1 MVIAIAPGFNAA
13 DKTTSGRKSVTRRF
27 IVNKLNYLNFQD
39 RTIQVN
45 LKHIKYDNTTTLLA
59 RPLPCSGEL
68 LECVWKNP
76 AELGQLLKTHAFLN
90 LLVPDNQKLY
100 LVMPKVLRLDESGT
114 SLKLPETGCEAFF
127 RKVYRHPSFGVK
139 IQFIQNSIIF
149 HGTLADFNPVF
160 FRVNLEL
167 SPEQTFQW
175 VDPETTTTISLFIE
189 GSLFYSG
196 ECRIIRCSDGQ
207 TCRDYVLEPINNNN
221 RRRFRPKNYRS
232 TRQELLPAPTM
243 VFHHPFTDRK
253 ISLKV
258 TDLSGSG
265 FSVEEDGGISVLLP
279 GMIIPDIELNFAG
292 SFRITCMGQVVYRNP
307 VETDDE
313 EPFVRCGI
321 AILNMDADDH
331 VVLLSLLQQ
340 AVNRK
345 AYIGA
350 SVDMD
355 ALWNFFFATG
365 FIYPEKYAFFEAN
378 KEEIKRVYEKLY
390 GQSPHIARHFIYQ
403 DRGVILGH
411 MAMMRFFEN
420 SWLIHHHAASKEE
433 SMRAGVAVLN
443 QIGRFIN
450 DSHSIH
456 SMHMDYVVCY
466 YRPDN
471 KFPDRVFGGLARS
484 LKAPKECSLDTF
496 AYFHY
501 HPEGQLTKE
510 MPSPWTVKAADKDD
524 LLELAYFYRH
534 TSGGLMLEALD
545 LTPDPAVCLALADE
559 YRKLGFKKERLLFA
573 LKKEGE
579 LKAIAVVNIS
589 DIGLN
594 MSNLTNCPTII
605 ALDYDVDADILSFF
619 LTYITTKY
627 DGSELPVLLYP
638 ATHAMKCAI
647 PTEKLYTLWVLNMQ
661 YTDHYFRYLEKLIK
675 HIQH

>member
-1 MVIAIAPGFNAA
+1 MRTAVATASGAA
-13 DKTTSGRKSVTRRF
+13 ETTTGERKGVTRRF

-59 RPLPCSGEL
+59 HPLPCSGEL

-76 AELGQLLKTHAFLN
+76 AELGQLLRTHAFLN

-127 RKVYRHPSFGVK
+127 RRVYRHPCFGVK

-149 HGTLADFNPVF
+149 NGTLADFNPIS
-160 FRVNLEL
+160 FRVNLDL

-175 VDPETTTTISLFIE
+175 VDPETTTTINLFAE
-189 GSLFYSG
+189 GSLRYSG
-196 ECRIIRCSDGQ
+196 ECQLIRCGTGQ
-207 TCRDYVLEPINNNN
+207 TCRDYVLAPINNCN
-221 RRRFRPKNYRS
+221 RRRFRPKTYRS

-243 VFHHPFTDRK
+243 ILRHPFTERK

-265 FSVEEDGGISVLLP
+265 FSVEENSEISVLLP
-279 GMIIPDIELNFAG
+279 GMIIPEIELNFAG
-292 SFRITCMGQVVYRNP
+292 SFRITCVGQVVYRNP
-307 VETDDE
+307 VDSAGE
-313 EPFVRCGI
+313 EPLVRCGI
-321 AILNMDADDH
+321 AILNIDADVH
-331 VVLLSLLQQ
+331 VILLSLLQQ
-340 AVNRK
+340 AANRK
-345 AYIGA
+345 SYIGA

-378 KEEIKRVYEKLY
+378 KEEIKRIYDKLY

-456 SMHMDYVVCY
+456 SMHLDYVVCY

-501 HPEGQLTKE
+501 QPAVHLTQDL
-510 MPSPWTVKAADKDD
+510 PSPWTVEAANKDD
-524 LLELAYFYRH
+524 LLELACFYRH

-545 LTPDPAVCLALADE
+545 LTPDTAACHVLADE

-573 LKKEGE
+573 LKKEGD
-579 LKAIAVVNIS
+579 LKALAVVNIS

-605 ALDYDVDADILSFF
+605 VLDYDVDADMLSRF
-619 LTYITTKY
+619 LTCIATKY

-661 YTDHYFRYLEKLIK
+661 YTDHYFKYLENLIK